1 MSVGIEGP
9 RTPKAGGWEATH
21 VGSSGHTDVKE
32 GCMEGAGGQA
42 TLTPAPG
49 GGGRGGVEVRGQCGS
64 LCPPSCRTSWMV
76 VSRDKGC
83 GDAATALTGIPG

>member
-49 GGGRGGVEVRGQCGS
+49 GGGQGWGGSQGAVWV
-64 LCPPSCRTSWMV
+64 
-76 VSRDKGC
+76 
-83 GDAATALTGIPG
+83 TASPLL